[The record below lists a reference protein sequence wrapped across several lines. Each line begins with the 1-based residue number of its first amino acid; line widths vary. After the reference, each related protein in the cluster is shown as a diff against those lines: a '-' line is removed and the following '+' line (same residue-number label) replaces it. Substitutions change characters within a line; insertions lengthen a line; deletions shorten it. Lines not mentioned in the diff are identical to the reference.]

1 MSGSTIKWTKTGPS
15 TYRFNETDY
24 EVFRSEHAQGT
35 RWHIC
40 YKGKIVESIAS
51 EPSREHA
58 GYAIKAR
65 IMMVALV
72 NLRLQAERGV
82 AS

>member
-1 MSGSTIKWTKTGPS
+1 MSGSKITWTKTGPS

-24 EVFRSEHAQGT
+24 EVFRSEHAHGT
-35 RWHIC
+35 SWYIC
-40 YKGKIVESIAS
+40 HKGKIIESVAA

-65 IMMVALV
+65 LMIA
-72 NLRLQAERGV
+72 REEAARGV

>member
-1 MSGSTIKWTKTGPS
+1 MIGSKIKWTKTGPS

-24 EVFRSEHAQGT
+24 EVFRAESAHGT
-35 RWHIC
+35 RWQIC
-40 YKGKIVESIAS
+40 YKGRIVELIAS

-65 IMMVALV
+65 MMTVALV
-72 NLRLQAERGV
+72 NLSLKAAREPR
-82 AS
+82 